1 MNITKLRKLAYDS
14 HHIRLK
20 ELHPVK
26 ERHKRTY
33 KIKAMDTKMKFE
45 APKITQSVGLELER
59 ELLSL
64 SDPEFN
70 SSIQATGHERV
81 EVTGIDSYW
90 EE

>member
-1 MNITKLRKLAYDS
+1 
-14 HHIRLK
+14 
-20 ELHPVK
+20 
-26 ERHKRTY
+26 
-33 KIKAMDTKMKFE
+33 MDTKMKFE